1 MKRSSNIPRDYRIQI
16 IRCKNVLKSKFFLNS
31 IFWNTVSHILSVYE
45 SMSEEYD
52 WEEWE
57 ENVYKFGRSKNF
69 ELASFPRVDKFKLT
83 EEFHEFFNF
92 KILEIF
98 VELQ

>member
-1 MKRSSNIPRDYRIQI
+1 
-16 IRCKNVLKSKFFLNS
+16 
-31 IFWNTVSHILSVYE
+31 
-45 SMSEEYD
+45 MSEEYD

-57 ENVYKFGRSKNF
+57 ENVYKSGRSKNF

>member
-1 MKRSSNIPRDYRIQI
+1 
-16 IRCKNVLKSKFFLNS
+16 
-31 IFWNTVSHILSVYE
+31 
-45 SMSEEYD
+45 MSEEYD

-57 ENVYKFGRSKNF
+57 ENVYKSGRSKNF
-69 ELASFPRVDKFKLT
+69 ELASFRVDKFKLT

-92 KILEIF
+92 KIFEIF

>member
-1 MKRSSNIPRDYRIQI
+1 MKRSSNIPRNYRIKI

-57 ENVYKFGRSKNF
+57 ENVYKFERSKNF
-69 ELASFPRVDKFKLT
+69 ELASFRVDKFKLT